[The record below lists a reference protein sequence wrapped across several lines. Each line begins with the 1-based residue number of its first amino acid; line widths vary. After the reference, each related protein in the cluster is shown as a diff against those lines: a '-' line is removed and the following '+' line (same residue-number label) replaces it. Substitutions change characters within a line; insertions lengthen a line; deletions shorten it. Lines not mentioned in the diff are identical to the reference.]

1 MRFCEDGAEFGFF
14 LPCYQC
20 KSISLLSHMTA
31 GPWEWLDAIVAFGF
45 LSSSRENGVSS
56 ECSGPWEDLGS
67 EKRSEALEGK
77 WSEASGPTE
86 PKKEDTPHRRW
97 SGNTQAYKKSQANS
111 VLNDSKRHLNG
122 KTYHK

>member
-1 MRFCEDGAEFGFF
+1 M
-14 LPCYQC
+14 
-20 KSISLLSHMTA
+20 
-31 GPWEWLDAIVAFGF
+31 AFGF